1 MRKILLIAVS
11 ILFSYTLFSQPE
23 LDLDKFYAKHETVK
37 IESRIFKKKRTIEIF
52 YPDEFFT
59 EPKRK
64 FKVAYVFD
72 AQSTPV
78 FNFVTGTTQLM
89 SMSGYEPL
97 IIVGINTEDRYF
109 EFLTKNKYQE
119 TLKRYP
125 PPIGGANLL
134 LEHIEKEVEPFIKNK
149 LKKLQNYRIAIGHSL
164 GATFAMYA
172 SMKSAKLFD
181 YSILMSPNFVYDCSQ
196 YLERMQQFTDSNQL
210 KRSYFI
216 CNGYDDKYEDEFA
229 PNIEKAV
236 AILKENKNIFVSYE
250 KLQITSHSYVWLEG
264 VYKGLMI
271 LNKKILV
278 TKE

>member
-1 MRKILLIAVS
+1 MRKILLTAVS
-11 ILFSYTLFSQPE
+11 ILFSYTSFSQAE

-37 IESRIFKKKRTIEIF
+37 IESKIYKKKREIEIF

-72 AQSTPV
+72 AQSTPI

-125 PPIGGANLL
+125 APIGGANVLL
-134 LEHIEKEVEPFIKNK
+134 QHIEKEVEPFIKSK
-149 LKKLQNYRIAIGHSL
+149 LKKLQDYRIAIGHSL

-172 SMKSAKLFD
+172 SIKSTKLFD
-181 YSILMSPNFVYDCSQ
+181 YSILMSPNFVYDSSQ
-196 YLERMQQFTDSNQL
+196 HLETIKQFAESNQL
-210 KRSYFI
+210 KRAYFI
-216 CNGYDDKYEDEFA
+216 CNGHSDKYEEEFT

-236 AILKENKNIFVSYE
+236 TMLKGNKNIFVSYE
-250 KLQITSHSYVWLEG
+250 KLEITSHSDIWLEG

-271 LNKKILV
+271 LNKKLLA
-278 TKE
+278 TKK